1 MGRRGR
7 WPDRAHPLSV
17 IDRFLAQT
25 TGRPNRRMK
34 RHDTLTELL
43 DDLRTADRSIRFI
56 DGEDKESFVSF
67 ADLWDRAGRML
78 AQLQS
83 GGMQAG
89 DELIIFSRSN
99 EDFLIAYWAAVLGG
113 IVPVPIAVGISDEH
127 RHKLF
132 RVARKLNRPRLFTD
146 SEMLDRLTA
155 FAAEKGLRRGAALLG
170 SNAFTSADPES
181 GPSGQIVD
189 RAADDIGF
197 VQYSSGSTSE
207 PKGIVLTHRN
217 LTSTVYSM
225 GDRLGFNE
233 DDIALSW
240 MPLTHDMG
248 LIGYHLTMLAAG
260 MDHAIMDTS
269 VFVRRPLLWL
279 SKASEMRATQIAS
292 PNFGYKHYLKAFE
305 RRPVTDIDLSCIKL
319 LLNGAE
325 PISVDLC
332 EQFIRTLE
340 PLGFKRRAMLPVYG
354 LAEATL
360 GVTFSPLDR
369 DYEHIVVKRH
379 SLKIGEAFEPTTKDD
394 EDAVSFVK
402 LGHSI
407 DGCDVRIVDDSDQPL
422 DDGAVGNIHI
432 RGENVTAGVYGDKE
446 RTAEIFS
453 DGGWLRTGDCGAIV
467 DGELVVTGRAKD
479 IIIVNGQ
486 NYYPH
491 DIEEIVA
498 KIQDLDLGK
507 VVVAGAKPAGAQV
520 EELLVF
526 VLHRKDLES
535 LAVLAE
541 QIRDVVGARAA
552 LEVDRV
558 IPIPRVPKTTSGKV
572 QRSALANAYLDGEYD
587 DVLAELDKLAG
598 GQDEAEDSSE
608 APMVRDLL
616 AIAAEFSKE
625 RRIGPDDNLFEVGIS
640 SLTLTEIMLAIDEKL
655 PGQIDVND
663 LFDYPTIR
671 ELAGFI
677 ESQQAEAS

>member
-1 MGRRGR
+1 
-7 WPDRAHPLSV
+7 V
-17 IDRFLAQT
+17 
-25 TGRPNRRMK
+25 
-34 RHDTLTELL
+34 
-43 DDLRTADRSIRFI
+43 
-56 DGEDKESFVSF
+56 
-67 ADLWDRAGRML
+67 
-78 AQLQS
+78 
-83 GGMQAG
+83 
-89 DELIIFSRSN
+89 
-99 EDFLIAYWAAVLGG
+99 
-113 IVPVPIAVGISDEH
+113 
-127 RHKLF
+127 
-132 RVARKLNRPRLFTD
+132 
-146 SEMLDRLTA
+146 
-155 FAAEKGLRRGAALLG
+155 
-170 SNAFTSADPES
+170 
-181 GPSGQIVD
+181 
-189 RAADDIGF
+189 
-197 VQYSSGSTSE
+197 
-207 PKGIVLTHRN
+207 
-217 LTSTVYSM
+217 
-225 GDRLGFNE
+225 
-233 DDIALSW
+233 ALSW

-260 MDHAIMDTS
+260 MNHAIMDTS

-305 RRPVTDIDLSCIKL
+305 RRPVSDIDLSCIKL

-325 PISVDLC
+325 PISVELC
-332 EQFIRTLE
+332 EEFIRTLE
-340 PLGFKRRAMLPVYG
+340 PLGFRRRAMLPVYG

-360 GVTFSPLDR
+360 GVTFSPTDR
-369 DYEHIVVKRH
+369 DYEYITVRRH
-379 SLKIGEAFEPTTKDD
+379 SLKIGEPFERTNEDD
-394 EDAVSFVK
+394 DDAVSFVK
-402 LGHSI
+402 LGQAI
-407 DGCDVRIVDDSDQPL
+407 DGCEVRIVDDNDRVLP
-422 DDGAVGNIHI
+422 DGAVGNIHI
-432 RGENVTAGVYGDKE
+432 RGENITAGVYRDSE

-453 DGGWLRTGDCGAIV
+453 DGDWLRTGDCGAFV

-498 KIQDLDLGK
+498 RIQDLDLGK
-507 VVVAGAKPAGAQV
+507 VVVAGAKPADSQV
-520 EELLVF
+520 EQLLVF

-535 LAVLAE
+535 LAELAA
-541 QIRDVVGARAA
+541 QIRDVVGARAG

-572 QRSALANAYLDGEYD
+572 QRSALADAYLDGEYD
-587 DVLAELDKLAG
+587 EVLAELDRLSGDVPEPADAG
-598 GQDEAEDSSE
+598 E
-608 APMVRDLL
+608 PPIVRELL
-616 AIAAEFSKE
+616 GIAAEFSKE